1 MKKVLVAE
9 DDFVVSKLYQ
19 MHFQR
24 NRIHGGFFNNG
35 AALIESAKLERPDLV
50 ILDYEMPGLSGQ
62 EVMCQLRQIPG
73 CEELPIIFVTGRAT
87 TQVVEHLREGGA
99 REVLGKPFSPLHLI
113 HLIHRFTGDPNT
125 PDVPGPSGA
134 SS

>member
-24 NRIHGGFFNNG
+24 NRIIGGFFNNG
-35 AALIESAKLERPDLV
+35 IALIESAKQERPDLV

-62 EVMCQLRQIPG
+62 EVMGELRQIPG
-73 CEELPIIFVTGRAT
+73 CE
-87 TQVVEHLREGGA
+87 
-99 REVLGKPFSPLHLI
+99 
-113 HLIHRFTGDPNT
+113 D
-125 PDVPGPSGA
+125 
-134 SS
+134 